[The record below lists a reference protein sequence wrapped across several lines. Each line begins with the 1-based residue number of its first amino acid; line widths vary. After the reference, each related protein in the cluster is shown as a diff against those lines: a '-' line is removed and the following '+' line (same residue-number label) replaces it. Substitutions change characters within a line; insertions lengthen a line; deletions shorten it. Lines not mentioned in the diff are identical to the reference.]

1 MSPTATLLGSDALS
15 TAFRPLTPV
24 APAADVL
31 MPSAAGAQRLA
42 PDRRDDRRRGD
53 CGARGPGC
61 EHRGRCQSG
70 IACAPE
76 DAAAALGLAVGDD
89 AVEDV
94 TNGPLKSEQPL
105 LHAVALSTT
114 L

>member
-31 MPSAAGAQRLA
+31 MLSQPAPSGWHRTVGMIGVGATAA
-42 PDRRDDRRRGD
+42 RGD
-53 CGARGPGC
+53 PAASIAGVRA
-61 EHRGRCQSG
+61 G